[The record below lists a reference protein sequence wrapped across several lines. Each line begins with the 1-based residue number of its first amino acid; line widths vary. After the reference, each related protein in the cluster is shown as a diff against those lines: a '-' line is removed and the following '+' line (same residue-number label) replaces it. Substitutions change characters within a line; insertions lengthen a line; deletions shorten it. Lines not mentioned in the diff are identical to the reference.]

1 MDCSTSGLPVHHHI
15 PEFAQIHVH
24 RVGDVIQPS
33 HPLMPSSPSALI
45 FPSVRV
51 FSSGSFMCIRWPN
64 YWSFSFSI
72 SPSSEC
78 FQGWSPLR
86 WTGLISS
93 LSRSLLQQHS
103 LKASVLWS
111 SSSFMIQL
119 SQPYVTTGK
128 TEALT
133 IQTFVNR
140 VMSLLFNTLSRFV
153 TAFLQESNH
162 FLNSWLQSAS
172 AEILEPEKRKSVT
185 TSTFSPSVCHA
196 VMGPDA
202 VVLVF
207 LIFSLQPT
215 LTLLLH
221 PHQEAL

>member
-1 MDCSTSGLPVHHHI
+1 
-15 PEFAQIHVH
+15 
-24 RVGDVIQPS
+24 
-33 HPLMPSSPSALI
+33 
-45 FPSVRV
+45 
-51 FSSGSFMCIRWPN
+51 
-64 YWSFSFSI
+64 
-72 SPSSEC
+72 
-78 FQGWSPLR
+78 
-86 WTGLISS
+86 
-93 LSRSLLQQHS
+93 
-103 LKASVLWS
+103 
-111 SSSFMIQL
+111 MIQL
-119 SQPYVTTGK
+119 SQPYVTTVK

-172 AEILEPEKRKSVT
+172 AEMLEPEKRKSVT